1 MTNQRFGGIRFLGIL
16 LSLCL
21 ISSVVS
27 AQAPAYKVKVA
38 TDLMN
43 ELKAAKGILP
53 TEKPYFFLQDTL
65 PNPRFRVA
73 MAFPTYG
80 EIYLEE
86 SAYDLCV
93 SKFGKDSLR
102 ALSVI
107 LSHELMH
114 FMNKHG
120 VVNHFA
126 WKFDEKFTQDS
137 TVLEILDET
146 LPDNDVEKSGFI
158 TKVESLLKSYQ
169 SRKNEAQADLE
180 GGFVSYLAGYPIGD
194 ISPRLMD
201 EIYAYYGIDSVLQTY
216 PSLAER
222 RGIAVSTADR
232 LQELEHWFEG
242 ANLLVSMGR
251 YELALANYNRLV
263 GEFPGRAIYNNM
275 GLICL
280 LAADTYF
287 QGNERPAFM
296 LPYALDLNS
305 RMARNSRGDED
316 TAKRKAKRDS
326 LLLLAVD
333 YFTRASA
340 IDGNYPLAT
349 LNLGCAELMRSWS
362 WKNDPKQATEYLARA
377 QSLALMTERILTSTG
392 DWDGRTRTA
401 RSARILQALA
411 LFARGD
417 TLQSRRQLEVLAAEA
432 PDDDRISTNL
442 NLVMDSR
449 AVTMM
454 GASTGT
460 CPKKPVPFSPAY
472 LNDRTMKTVKDYF
485 MKIIPTSVENI
496 VEPGERPRD
505 TQALTFNYKEE
516 PKGVMVYANTW
527 WDMSGKTY
535 QIGIMWGP
543 RGYDEL
549 MPCDLEIGDVTTDE
563 LDRSYGQP
571 TYITPYA
578 NGEIRYYARGNEVI
592 TNDAMQQIGMDY
604 YGLIVL
610 VEEGKGPVQ
619 WGITLTYEPI

>member
-1 MTNQRFGGIRFLGIL
+1 MSNQRFSGILILGIIL
-16 LSLCL
+16 FFSL
-21 ISSVVS
+21 ISGMLS
-27 AQAPAYKVKVA
+27 AQTAAYKVKVA

-232 LQELEHWFEG
+232 LQVLEHWFEA
-242 ANLLVSMGR
+242 ANLLVAMGR

-263 GEFPGRAIYNNM
+263 GEFPGRAMYNNM

-287 QGNERPAFM
+287 QGNERPAFV

-305 RMARNSRGDED
+305 RMARSSRGDDD

-340 IDGNYPLAT
+340 MDGNYPLAT

-377 QSLALMTERILTSTG
+377 QSLALMTERILASTG
-392 DWDGRTRTA
+392 DWDGRARTA

-442 NLVMDSR
+442 DLLMDSR
-449 AVTMM
+449 AVTTT
-454 GASTGT
+454 GGSTGT

-485 MKIIPTSVENI
+485 IKIIPTSVENI
-496 VEPGERPRD
+496 VEPGERPKD
-505 TQALTFNYKEE
+505 TRALTFNYKEE
-516 PKGVMVYANTW
+516 PAGVMVYANTW
-527 WDMSGKTY
+527 WDMDNKVY

-549 MPCDLEIGDVTTDE
+549 MPCDLELGDVTTGE
-563 LDRSYGQP
+563 LDRAYGKP
-571 TYITPYA
+571 TYSTPYA
-578 NGEIRYYARGNEVI
+578 NGEIRYYDRGNDVI
-592 TNDAMQQIGMDY
+592 TNQSMQAIGMDY

-619 WGITLTYEPI
+619 WGITLTYEPK

>member
-1 MTNQRFGGIRFLGIL
+1 MLIFSLVGSFLYG
-16 LSLCL
+16 
-21 ISSVVS
+21 
-27 AQAPAYKVKVA
+27 QAPAYKVKVA

-93 SKFGKDSLR
+93 REFGADSLR

-137 TVLEILDET
+137 TVLQILDET
-146 LPDNDVEKSGFI
+146 LPNDDVEKSGFI

-201 EIYAYYGIDSVLQTY
+201 KIYAYYGIDSILQTY

-232 LQELEHWFEG
+232 LQILEHWFEA
-242 ANLLVSMGR
+242 ANLLVAMGR

-263 GEFPGRAIYNNM
+263 GEFPGRAMYNNM

-287 QGNERPAFM
+287 EGGERPAFL

-305 RMARNSRGDED
+305 RMARNSRGDDEA
-316 TAKRKAKRDS
+316 AKRKAKRDS

-362 WKNDPKQATEYLARA
+362 WKNDPKQATEYLSRA
-377 QSLALMTERILTSTG
+377 QSLALMTERTARSTG
-392 DWDGRTRTA
+392 DWDGQARTV
-401 RSARILQALA
+401 RSARILQALV
-411 LFARGD
+411 LYARD
-417 TLQSRRQLEVLAAEA
+417 EKTQAQRQLEVLAAEA

-442 NLVMDSR
+442 NLVMNPR
-449 AVTMM
+449 AITLPTG
-454 GASTGT
+454 GAQGT

-472 LNDRTMKTVKDYF
+472 LNDRTMETVKDYF
-485 MKIIPTSVENI
+485 MKMIPLSVENL
-496 VEPGERPRD
+496 VEPGERPKD
-505 TQALTFNYKEE
+505 AMALTFNYKEE
-516 PKGVMVYANTW
+516 PEGVMVYANTW
-527 WDMSGKTY
+527 WDMASKAY

-563 LDRSYGQP
+563 LDQQYGQP
-571 TYITPYA
+571 VYITPFA
-578 NGEIRYYARGNEVI
+578 NGELRYYARGNEVI
-592 TNDAMQQIGMDY
+592 TNESMQAIGMDY

-610 VEEGKGPVQ
+610 VEEDKGPVQ
-619 WGITLTYEPI
+619 WGITLTYEPN

>member
-1 MTNQRFGGIRFLGIL
+1 MIL
-16 LSLCL
+16 FFYL
-21 ISSVVS
+21 ISSFLFG
-27 AQAPAYKVKVA
+27 QTPAYKVKVA

-93 SKFGKDSLR
+93 REFGADSLR

-137 TVLEILDET
+137 TVLQILDET

-169 SRKNEAQADLE
+169 SRKNEAEADLE

-194 ISPRLMD
+194 VSPRLMD
-201 EIYAYYGIDSVLQTY
+201 KIYAYYGIDSILQTY

-232 LQELEHWFEG
+232 LQVLEHWFEA
-242 ANLLVSMGR
+242 ANLLVAMGR

-263 GEFPGRAIYNNM
+263 GEFPGRAMYNNM

-287 QGNERPAFM
+287 EGSERPAFL

-305 RMARNSRGDED
+305 RMARGSRGDDEA
-316 TAKRKAKRDS
+316 AKRKAKRDS
-326 LLLLAVD
+326 LLMLAVD

-340 IDGNYPLAT
+340 MDGNYPLAT

-362 WKNDPKQATEYLARA
+362 WKNDTKLATEYLSRA
-377 QSLALMTERILTSTG
+377 QSLALMTERIAQSTG
-392 DWDGRTRTA
+392 EWDGRDRTA
-401 RSARILQALA
+401 RSARILQALVLYA
-411 LFARGD
+411 QGD
-417 TLQSRRQLEVLAAEA
+417 KAQAQRQLEVLAAEV
-432 PDDDRISTNL
+432 PDDDRISSNL
-442 NLVMDSR
+442 NLVMNSR
-449 AVTMM
+449 AITQLPG
-454 GASTGT
+454 GASGT
-460 CPKKPVPFSPAY
+460 CRKEPVPFSPAY

-496 VEPGERPRD
+496 IEPGERPKD
-505 TQALTFNYKEE
+505 ALALTFNYKEE
-516 PKGVMVYANTW
+516 PEGVMVYANTW
-527 WDMSGKTY
+527 WDMASKAS

-543 RGYDEL
+543 RGYDEI
-549 MPCDLEIGDVTTDE
+549 MPCGLEITDVTTDE
-563 LDRSYGQP
+563 LDQQYGLP

-578 NGEIRYYARGNEVI
+578 NGEIRYYARGTEVI
-592 TNDAMQQIGMDY
+592 TNASMQAIGMDY

-610 VEEGKGPVQ
+610 VEEVKGPVQ
-619 WGITLTYEPI
+619 WGITLTYEPN